1 MPVTQARQ
9 CRDEWSLRAPWQ
21 LAEQKWFPF
30 HTVREFVSR
39 KWSGESERGRHLMF
53 FNVLFWPLQV
63 GTWEGA
69 WVYLEAMA
77 RREGPYLNLQPV
89 LGLGSLQVGG
99 APVRL
104 REQES
109 GRGLGSE
116 VVWAWS
122 VDPCVLVLQ
131 WVGAGLAAAR
141 AVRDHARLGTYL
153 QHW

>member
-1 MPVTQARQ
+1 MSRGQTQDYAD
-9 CRDEWSLRAPWQ
+9 CSPRDCPSSPGQ
-21 LAEQKWFPF
+21 VHSVSSKGDNS
-30 HTVREFVSR
+30 FVLEIYVQPLGMGGG
-39 KWSGESERGRHLMF
+39 W
-53 FNVLFWPLQV
+53 VL
-63 GTWEGA
+63 